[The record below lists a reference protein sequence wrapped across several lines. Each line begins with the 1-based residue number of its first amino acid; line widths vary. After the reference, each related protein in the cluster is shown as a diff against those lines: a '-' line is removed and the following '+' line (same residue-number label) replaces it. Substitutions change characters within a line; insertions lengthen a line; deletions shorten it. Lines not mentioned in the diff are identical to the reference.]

1 MFLSAMPILKME
13 GGMTQDQEIK
23 AKALE
28 LAILTFNEHLDL
40 FGMKLKEEHATS
52 PDNSLFEWADSIAQ
66 YLQKPL

>member
-1 MFLSAMPILKME
+1 
-13 GGMTQDQEIK
+13 MTQDQEIR

-28 LAILTFNEHLDL
+28 LAILTFNERLDL

-52 PDNSLFEWADSIAQ
+52 PDNNLFEWADSIAQ